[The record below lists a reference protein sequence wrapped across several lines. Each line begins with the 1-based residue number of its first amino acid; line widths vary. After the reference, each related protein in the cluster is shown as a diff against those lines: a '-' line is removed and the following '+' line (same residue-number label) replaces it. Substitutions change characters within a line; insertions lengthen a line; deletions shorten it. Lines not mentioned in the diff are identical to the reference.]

1 MRSVYPASSALLLA
15 LACSGGGGDPQQQQ
29 ADSQQVAGAT
39 PAGPALGEEAPD
51 RPAPV
56 AGAYLTCMIQNPK
69 PEDTEYVAGC
79 QLRDKTAKPIALK
92 NEETRWTYKPDG
104 KKPLTNSDV
113 AVTDLSKLPQ
123 DYYFQVVYKVKKSTG
138 LTLQSGIDPK
148 LAAFALSSPC
158 LTSKVATGCGAPLG
172 RQSNAFAKTEGQA
185 RSVYEA
191 KDGAATVVVP
201 PKKEDAAGVTT
212 QAEVQPAPATAPPN
226 QPPPPPAPPLIVFN
240 PPPPSPPPPSQQP
253 PAQTPGGDEVLV
265 IEDPA
270 FDPNAPY
277 DPNAVIIYE
286 LVPEKP

>member
-1 MRSVYPASSALLLA
+1 MRSVYPASSALLLV
-15 LACSGGGGDPQQQQ
+15 LACSGGGGDPQQQ

-69 PEDTEYVAGC
+69 PDDTEYVAGC
-79 QLRDKTAKPIALK
+79 QLRDKTAKPIALR
-92 NEETRWTYKPDG
+92 NEQTRWTYKPDG
-104 KKPLTNSDV
+104 KNALTSSDV

-123 DYYFQVVYKVKKSTG
+123 DYYFQVVYKVKKSSG
-138 LTLQSGIDPK
+138 LTLKAGIDPK

-191 KDGAATVVVP
+191 KEGSATVVVP
-201 PKKEDAAGVTT
+201 PKKEDAATVTT
-212 QAEVQPAPATAPPN
+212 QAEVQQAPAPAPPN
-226 QPPPPPAPPLIVFN
+226 QAPPPAQPPLIVLNPPPAQPPPPAQ
-240 PPPPSPPPPSQQP
+240 S
-253 PAQTPGGDEVLV
+253 PGGDEVLV

-277 DPNAVIIYE
+277 DPNAVVVYE
-286 LVPEKP
+286 LVPQKP